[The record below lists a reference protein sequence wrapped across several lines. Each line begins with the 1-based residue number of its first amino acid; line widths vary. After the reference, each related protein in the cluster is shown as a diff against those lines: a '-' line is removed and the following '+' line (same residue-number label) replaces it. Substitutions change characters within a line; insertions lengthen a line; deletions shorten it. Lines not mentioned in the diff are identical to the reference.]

1 MAGDGGTS
9 EEEPG
14 EEDKEDERDGDGG
27 EQPACVDIDGAD
39 LLPEGGERGDG
50 GTSSKQERC
59 TETTTA
65 EARLETLEFDAT
77 AGKQLALRRGSGGL
91 ALSLGVEGGQVID
104 DAAGEG
110 ADDVLRDELDG
121 GAGEGAKRSDG
132 DNWGI
137 AEAVAVQHLERLHD
151 EAVGFVEALWFRERG
166 GDSEFGDEACIGL
179 GGAADPREC
188 ALGGVG
194 GAAGEEASGAVEL
207 VGEFVEEQLV
217 GAARMFGH
225 GTHLG

>member
-14 EEDKEDERDGDGG
+14 EEGEEQERDGDGG
-27 EQPACVDIDGAD
+27 EHPARLDIDGAD
-39 LLPEGGERGDG
+39 LLTEGGERGDG
-50 GTSSKQERC
+50 GTSSEQERC
-59 TETTTA
+59 TDTTTT
-65 EARLETLEFDAT
+65 EARLEPLKLDPT
-77 AGKQLALRRGSGGL
+77 AGEQLALRRGRGGL
-91 ALSLGVEGGQVID
+91 ALAQSVEGCQVID
-104 DAAGEG
+104 DATGEG
-110 ADDVLRDELDG
+110 ADDVLGDELDS

-166 GDSEFGDEACIGL
+166 GDGEFGDEACIGL

-188 ALGGVG
+188 ALGGIG

-217 GAARMFGH
+217 RTAGGFGH